1 MLGHGAQGQGRG
13 WGWGAVTGP
22 GRRIQVAPTDSQ
34 RLQAR
39 QLPQRLGGDPSQLVV
54 LQHPVREERLGGA
67 ELGLQRLWRMGGP
80 CVGLGVASEVLLG
93 RRGWR
98 EARGNIPGAGDQKA
112 EYGIPSHLI

>member
-98 EARGNIPGAGDQKA
+98 EAEETFQEQETRRQNMGFPRI
-112 EYGIPSHLI
+112 